1 MYKLKFTRLQ
11 NEILRLLCIK
21 AGIRLNQREIA
32 RLLRVSATAIGKA
45 LNALKKDDLI
55 KVEKSKTMNL
65 SAIQLNRDN
74 IMAMA
79 FKRIENLKMLYE
91 SGMVWYLEDS
101 FPSCVIILFGS
112 YSYGEDTIKSDIDIA
127 IIGSKKKDIDLT
139 RFYKMLERP
148 VVLNFYDDLKEIN
161 KNLRSNII
169 SGIVLAGVVEI

>member
-1 MYKLKFTRLQ
+1 MTKY
-11 NEILRLLCIK
+11 
-21 AGIRLNQREIA
+21 IA
-32 RLLRVSATAIGKA
+32 RFVLGV
-45 LNALKKDDLI
+45 
-55 KVEKSKTMNL
+55 
-65 SAIQLNRDN
+65 
-74 IMAMA
+74 
-79 FKRIENLKMLYE
+79 
-91 SGMVWYLEDS
+91 
-101 FPSCVIILFGS
+101 ILFGS